1 MNLKTSLIIL
11 TLISVICDTM
21 VLPFYPQFFSV
32 AFGIDSAMHTGI
44 YIAASC
50 ITVMLLFPFWAR
62 VAKRINEIHL
72 WVYTQLASMLLGIS
86 CYWVS
91 DLVSFW
97 ILSQLM
103 LAFKASYLLIYPFVM
118 RLESRDRHLGVASLF
133 SVLMHFGAIGG
144 ALVGGVFLQW
154 FSAKALYLVM
164 AIGDALQ
171 VMVCF
176 WLIQKYRIAKT
187 DVAEL
192 KGSEQAEAQQ
202 ALHYHWFSNFRLKPF
217 VLQIGLLSLLFY
229 FAAFTIRPFLALY
242 WENIAQ
248 MDHRVIS
255 GLVYSL
261 PAWVALL
268 GLYINIKQQ
277 RALNVY
283 QRIYWALFWA
293 ILGCLI
299 QSSSNEWFFIAGRL
313 IFAWGLFQ
321 ITVNLEV
328 LLFELSKPEDFAND
342 YSQVHLFQNIGV
354 ILASLSTAYLV
365 ATLSASWPFYS
376 AALLLVITLICFVA
390 FYRKSIFNSSAPQ
403 LANQES

>member
-1 MNLKTSLIIL
+1 MNLKTSLILL

-21 VLPFYPQFFSV
+21 ILPFYPQFFSV
-32 AFGIDSAMHTGI
+32 AFGVNNAMHTGI

-50 ITVMLLFPFWAR
+50 ITVMCLFPFWAKVSKR
-62 VAKRINEIHL
+62 VNEVHL
-72 WVYTQLASMLLGIS
+72 WVYTQLASMLLGLS
-86 CYWVS
+86 CYWVN
-91 DLVSFW
+91 DIVSFW
-97 ILSQLM
+97 LLSQLM

-118 RLESRDRHLGVASLF
+118 RLESRDKHLGVASLF

-154 FSAKALYLVM
+154 FSPKTLYLVM
-164 AIGDALQ
+164 ALGDALQ
-171 VMVCF
+171 VVVCLC
-176 WLIQKYRIAKT
+176 LIQKYQISRTDIAEVKSSEQVIAKPS
-187 DVAEL
+187 L
-192 KGSEQAEAQQ
+192 G
-202 ALHYHWFSNFRLKPF
+202 YRWFSNFRLKPF

-229 FAAFTIRPFLALY
+229 FAAFAIRPFLSLY

-268 GLYINIKQQ
+268 GLYINLKQQ
-277 RALNVY
+277 RQLNVY
-283 QRIYWALFWA
+283 QRIYWALVWA

-299 QSSSNEWFFIAGRL
+299 QSSSNEWFFITGRL

-328 LLFELSKPEDFAND
+328 LLFKLSQPEDFASD

-354 ILASLSTAYLV
+354 ILASVSTAYLV
-365 ATLSASWPFYS
+365 AVLGGNWAFYL
-376 AALLLVITLICFVA
+376 AALLLVVTLITFVT
-390 FYRKSIFNSSAPQ
+390 FYRKSVVNTLAPT